1 MKRLLLTSLMLVL
14 ISALLFAPVYGL
26 LIYTIN
32 NNAVDYSGE
41 VGGNWKVFQY
51 YKGNERVVCNEE
63 VYMNLTLTADKI
75 LVEGTVLPEVYTY
88 YSWYNGTSYSY
99 ECECSTMT
107 FFLSFDN
114 NNNLKITTSDSGYIL
129 LLRREEG

>member
-1 MKRLLLTSLMLVL
+1 MKRILLTSLVLFL

-26 LIYTIN
+26 LIYTVN

-41 VGGNWKVFQY
+41 VGGSWKVFQY

-63 VYMNLTLTADKI
+63 VYMNLTLTEDNI
-75 LVEGTVLPEVYTY
+75 LVEGTVLPEVDTSYT
-88 YSWYNGTSYSY
+88 WNNGTSFSY
-99 ECECSTMT
+99 ECEGSTMT
-107 FFLSFDN
+107 FFLSFDT

-129 LLRREEG
+129 LLRRQEG

>member
-1 MKRLLLTSLMLVL
+1 MKRILLTSLVLVL

-26 LIYTIN
+26 LIYTVN

-41 VGGNWKVFQY
+41 VGGSWKVFQY

-63 VYMNLTLTADKI
+63 VYMYLTLTEDNI
-75 LVEGTVLPEVYTY
+75 LVEGTVLPEVDTSYT
-88 YSWYNGTSYSY
+88 WNNGTSFSY
-99 ECECSTMT
+99 ECEGSTMT
-107 FFLSFDN
+107 FFLSFDT

-129 LLRREEG
+129 LLRRQEG

>member
-1 MKRLLLTSLMLVL
+1 MKRILLTSLVLVL
-14 ISALLFAPVYGL
+14 ISVLLFAPVYGM
-26 LIYTIN
+26 LIYTVN
-32 NNAVDYSGE
+32 HNAVDYSSE

-63 VYMNLTLTADKI
+63 IYMNLTLTEDKI
-75 LVEGTVLPEVYTY
+75 LVEGTILPEANTF
-88 YSWYNGTSYSY
+88 YSWNNGTSLSY
-99 ECECSTMT
+99 ECEGSTMT

>member
-1 MKRLLLTSLMLVL
+1 MKRILLTSLVLVL

-26 LIYTIN
+26 LIYTVN

-41 VGGNWKVFQY
+41 VGGSWKVFQY

-63 VYMNLTLTADKI
+63 VYMNLTLTEDNI
-75 LVEGTVLPEVYTY
+75 LVEGTVLPEVDTSYT
-88 YSWYNGTSYSY
+88 WNTGTSFSY
-99 ECECSTMT
+99 ECEGSTMT
-107 FFLSFDN
+107 FFLSFDT

-129 LLRREEG
+129 LLRRQEG